1 VIWVHVAGSGL
12 LPGRSYEAG
21 SLYWYVCIFYSSL
34 ARWCVPVFVMI
45 SGYLFLAENKSVS
58 ISKLYTHNILRIVI
72 ALCFWSVFYSFF
84 QHQPIFPIGN
94 SAGHLWY
101 LLMIIALYMALPIL
115 KNLQQV
121 HLKYWL
127 IVWGCFLVIGY
138 LYRLFD
144 MQILSLEQTTF
155 VGYIGYFIAGHL
167 ISKVKVGNRWL
178 YLLIGFGILVTLVGR
193 LYYMLGANQDKADV
207 FYDYMSL
214 NVLIT
219 SIALFKLIID
229 AEIVVNDKFFA
240 LLRNVS
246 EATFGIYLVHMFFLI
261 ELYTR
266 IIRFIHHPLVYIP
279 FICFVV
285 FLLGFLFTSMVRKI
299 PFVSKYIV

>member
-1 VIWVHVAGSGL
+1 MDYLYDEKLFDALVTKSNLTKKDIFKMSL
-12 LPGRSYEAG
+12 RSKE
-21 SLYWYVCIFYSSL
+21 
-34 ARWCVPVFVMI
+34 
-45 SGYLFLAENKSVS
+45 GYLYSCSHNNLYPPNQ
-58 ISKLYTHNILRIVI
+58 IRKL
-72 ALCFWSVFYSFF
+72 VFYSFF

-167 ISKVKVGNRWL
+167 ISKVKVGTRWL

-229 AEIVVNDKFFA
+229 AEIVVI
-240 LLRNVS
+240 S
-246 EATFGIYLVHMFFLI
+246 
-261 ELYTR
+261 
-266 IIRFIHHPLVYIP
+266 
-279 FICFVV
+279 
-285 FLLGFLFTSMVRKI
+285 
-299 PFVSKYIV
+299 